1 MPTVRPSCSWA
12 TGCAHFHLK
21 TGMTG
26 TVLLCSVCLTTPTP
40 PLSMGGAIAVHIA
53 SRELLGPCLIGLVVI
68 DVVEGALV

>member
-1 MPTVRPSCSWA
+1 
-12 TGCAHFHLK
+12 
-21 TGMTG
+21 MTG

-68 DVVEGALV
+68 DVVEGALVSSTLSSPTKSNSTPPPSRS